1 MSDRAPASAP
11 ASNPYPDFLAEERTY
26 LGDTHLV
33 FRQGSGPA
41 VIVIHEVPGLYPAV
55 AEFGRRVV
63 QAGFTVYMPSLLGT
77 PGRPY
82 GAAYIAQS
90 IARACVAR
98 EFATWAARKNSPIVD
113 WLRELA
119 RDAHRECGGPGVG
132 AVGMCLTGGFA
143 LGMMVDDHLL
153 APVLS
158 QPSLP
163 FALLPH
169 QRRDLGV
176 DDATLARIKERAA
189 DGACVMGLR
198 FTGDPMV
205 PAPRFRRLAEE
216 LGDAFIAVEIDSS
229 PQNPHKIRRF
239 AHSVLTY
246 DFVDEPGH
254 PTRQAL
260 DRVLAFFTERLRPS
274 A

>member
-1 MSDRAPASAP
+1 MQA
-11 ASNPYPDFLAEERTY
+11 NPYPDFTLEERTY
-26 LGDTHLV
+26 LGETRQV
-33 FRQGSGPA
+33 FRQGAGPA
-41 VIVIHEVPGLYPAV
+41 VIVMHEVPGLYPGV

-63 QAGFTVYMPSLLGT
+63 AAGFTVYMPSVIGT
-77 PGRPY
+77 PGRPF
-82 GAAYIAQS
+82 GALYSLQS
-90 IARACVAR
+90 LARACVAR
-98 EFATWAARKNSPIVD
+98 EFTVWATRERSPIID

-119 RDAHRECGGPGVG
+119 RDAHQECGGPGVG

-143 LGMMVDDHLL
+143 LGMMVEECLL

-176 DDATLARIKERAA
+176 DDATLAAIKERAA
-189 DGACVMGLR
+189 RGACVMGLR
-198 FTGDPMV
+198 FTGDPLV
-205 PAPRFRRLAEE
+205 PAARFQRLRDE

-229 PQNPHKIRRF
+229 SGNPHKIRRT
-239 AHSVLTY
+239 AHSVLVY

-254 PTRQAL
+254 PTVAAREQVI
-260 DRVLAFFTERLRPS
+260 RFFQERLLP
-274 A
+274 AA